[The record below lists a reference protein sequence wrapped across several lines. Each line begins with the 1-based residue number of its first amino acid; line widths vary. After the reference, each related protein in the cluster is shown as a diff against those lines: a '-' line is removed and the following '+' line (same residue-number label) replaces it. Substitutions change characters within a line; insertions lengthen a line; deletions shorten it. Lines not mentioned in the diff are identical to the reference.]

1 MANVSDPHSEVTS
14 VIRHKIKEGEQ
25 AAYETWLR
33 EIVPLAA
40 HSTGHRGV
48 NVIRPPVGSTEY
60 TVILHFDTIDNLR
73 AWLDSDVRRDLIA
86 KALPLLAGE
95 DDVEI
100 KTGLE
105 FWFTP
110 PSSKAKTA
118 RPWKQFL
125 VTLSAIYPLSMLVPF
140 LYRPVFVLVPFPGA
154 YYVQALVIAATL
166 VALLTYVIMPRYAR
180 AIAAW
185 LYR

>member
-1 MANVSDPHSEVTS
+1 MASVPDQHSEVTS

-40 HSTGHRGV
+40 QRPGHRGV
-48 NVIRPPVGSTEY
+48 NVIRPPAGSTEY

-86 KALPLLAGE
+86 RALPLLTGE

-110 PSSKAKTA
+110 PTSKARTA
-118 RPWKQFL
+118 RRWKQFL

-140 LYRPVFVLVPFPGA
+140 LYRPAFVLAPFPGA
-154 YYVQALVIAATL
+154 YFVQALIIAATL
-166 VALLTYVIMPRYAR
+166 VALLTYVVMPPYAR
-180 AIAAW
+180 RIAKW
-185 LYR
+185 LYK